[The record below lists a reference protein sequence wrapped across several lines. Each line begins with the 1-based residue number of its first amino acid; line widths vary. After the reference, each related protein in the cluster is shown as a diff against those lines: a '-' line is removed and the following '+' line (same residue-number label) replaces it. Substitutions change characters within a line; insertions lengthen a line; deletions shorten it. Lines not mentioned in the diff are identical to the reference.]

1 MIEIGLGHYLSLG
14 AIIFFLGVMG
24 IFLNRKNVIVIL
36 MSIELILLAVNINLI
51 SFSIFSSLMVITS
64 RSTINS
70 VFFLILDFISVGCLF
85 IMVGAEFLG
94 MILLIV
100 YVGAVAVLFLFVVM
114 MLNVAEQK
122 QSWFIGKKSTH
133 IPTGLIVSV
142 LILLELLVVVGGWK
156 YKEDVMS
163 SSTLVLSNISNTH
176 QLGLVM
182 YTDYILYFQ
191 LAGVVLL
198 LAMIGAI
205 LLTFRERVGVKKQ
218 SYFTQISR
226 NPSTAVE
233 LKDVKSNEG
242 VKLDD

>member
-1 MIEIGLGHYLSLG
+1 MLIHS
-14 AIIFFLGVMG
+14 IFFY
-24 IFLNRKNVIVIL
+24 FF
-36 MSIELILLAVNINLI
+36 SIIA
-51 SFSIFSSLMVITS
+51 IFSSLMVITS
-64 RSTINS
+64 RNTVNS

-94 MILLIV
+94 MIILIV

-133 IPTGLIVSV
+133 IPIGLIVSV

-156 YKEDVMS
+156 YKDNLMS
-163 SSTLVLSNISNTH
+163 SSTLNLSNISNTH

-191 LAGVVLL
+191 LAGIILL
-198 LAMIGAI
+198 LSMIGAI
-205 LLTFRERVGVKKQ
+205 LLTFRQRKGVKKQ
-218 SYFTQISR
+218 SYLNQISR
-226 NPSTAVE
+226 NPSTSVE
-233 LKDVKSNEG
+233 LKEVESNKG
-242 VKLDD
+242 VKIDD

>member
-1 MIEIGLGHYLSLG
+1 MLAHSV
-14 AIIFFLGVMG
+14 FFY
-24 IFLNRKNVIVIL
+24 FFSVI
-36 MSIELILLAVNINLI
+36 A
-51 SFSIFSSLMVITS
+51 IFSSLMVITS
-64 RSTINS
+64 RNTVNS

-94 MILLIV
+94 MIILIV

-156 YKEDVMS
+156 YKENVMS
-163 SSTLVLSNISNTH
+163 SSTLILSNISNTH

-182 YTDYILYFQ
+182 YTDFVLYFQ
-191 LAGVVLL
+191 LAGIVLL

-218 SYFTQISR
+218 SYLTQISR

-233 LKDVKSNEG
+233 LKDIKSNQG
-242 VKLDD
+242 VKIDD

>member
-1 MIEIGLGHYLSLG
+1 MIVHS
-14 AIIFFLGVMG
+14 IFFY
-24 IFLNRKNVIVIL
+24 FF
-36 MSIELILLAVNINLI
+36 SIIA
-51 SFSIFSSLMVITS
+51 IFSSLMVITS

-133 IPTGLIVSV
+133 LPTGLIVSV
-142 LILLELLVVVGGWK
+142 LILLELLVVVGGWQ
-156 YKEDVMS
+156 YKENLMS
-163 SSTLVLSNISNTH
+163 SSTLIMSDISNTH

-182 YTDYILYFQ
+182 YTDYILFFQ
-191 LAGVVLL
+191 IAGIILL
-198 LAMIGAI
+198 LSMIGAI
-205 LLTFRERVGVKKQ
+205 LLTFRQRKGVKKQ
-218 SYFTQISR
+218 SYFRQISR
-226 NPSTAVE
+226 NPSTAIE

-242 VKLDD
+242 VNVDD